1 MSQVPQHLIDEA
13 AKRGIVPGATIG
25 CAASKT
31 NATGIVAP
39 YSEWKYSSGIG
50 TLWVG
55 TEKHRPSLL
64 AAKDCE
70 DEWATVITP
79 APSQHPQAIGLQ
91 EGDAVE
97 CSTAMRAAIIELA
110 KELGLGVWK
119 DTDDYQP
126 PRYCLYWNSREA
138 RLAPRYPSVSGTK
151 LHTPEDFIAKMR
163 VTASQPKPITI
174 GGKTVE
180 FTKGEISVGCTTISN
195 ETVRAVAAKLID

>member
-13 AKRGIVPGATIG
+13 TRRGIVPGAEIRDDQMR
-25 CAASKT
+25 
-31 NATGIVAP
+31 
-39 YSEWKYSSGIG
+39 
-50 TLWVG
+50 VG
-55 TEKHRPSLL
+55 TVPPIEKWSEGVFGSLFL
-64 AAKDCE
+64 NRENNLRAFNANTDK
-70 DEWATVITP
+70 WATVIHP
-79 APSQHPQAIGLQ
+79 APSQQPQAIGLR

-97 CSTAMRAAIIELA
+97 CGPDMRAAIIELA

-163 VTASQPKPITI
+163 VTASQPKSITI
-174 GGKTVE
+174 GEHTVK
-180 FTKGEISVGCTTISN
+180 FTKGEIKVGCMTISN
-195 ETVRAVAAKLID
+195 ETVRAVAAQLID

>member
-13 AKRGIVPGATIG
+13 TRRGIVPGATIG

-31 NATGIVAP
+31 HAPGIVAP

-55 TEKHRPSLL
+55 TEKHRPLLL

-70 DEWATVITP
+70 DEWATIITP
-79 APSQHPQAIGLQ
+79 APSAQPQAIGLQ

-97 CSTAMRAAIIELA
+97 CGPAMRAALIELA
-110 KELGLGVWK
+110 KELGVNVTSSATVKYSALTWWCKRIAGHRGGDVLK
-119 DTDDYQP
+119 NYI
-126 PRYCLYWNSREA
+126 
-138 RLAPRYPSVSGTK
+138 
-151 LHTPEDFIAKMR
+151 TPEEFIAKMR

-174 GGKTVE
+174 DNYIVY
-180 FTKGEISVGCTTISN
+180 FTKGEIKVGCTTISN
-195 ETVRAVAAKLID
+195 ETVRAIAAKLIDR